1 MSDPKTDQ
9 EPTMEE
15 ILSSIRRI
23 ISEDN
28 EAGSE
33 EEKGDTVGKQQTA
46 QGDPARQDEPVDS
59 DAAEGKG
66 ERDFEDNVF
75 DLTEMVSEDGSVVS
89 IKPGGEAEPSASAEP
104 EKEPEPAP
112 EPEPEPEPES
122 EPEPEP
128 KPEPEPEPVAAAPE
142 PEPAAAAPEPEPEP
156 AAVAPEPE
164 PEPAAVAPEPAPAPP
179 PVAAEPKEQSLVSDL
194 AASATTGSFAQ
205 LSQKVTSV
213 HGVPMG
219 ASARTLEEVVK
230 ELLKPMLKAWL
241 DENLP
246 PLAERL
252 VEREIAKLAHRGDQ
266 T

>member
-104 EKEPEPAP
+104 EPEPEPAP

-128 KPEPEPEPVAAAPE
+128 KPEPEPEPVAA
-142 PEPAAAAPEPEPEP
+142 
-156 AAVAPEPE
+156 APEPE

-266 T
+266 S

>member
-104 EKEPEPAP
+104 EPEPEPAP

-128 KPEPEPEPVAAAPE
+128 K
-142 PEPAAAAPEPEPEP
+142 PEP

-266 T
+266 S

>member
-28 EAGSE
+28 EAEPE
-33 EEKGDTVGKQQTA
+33 EEKGGTVGKEQTA
-46 QGDPARQDEPVDS
+46 QGKPAQQDEPADLE
-59 DAAEGKG
+59 AAEGDG

-89 IKPGGEAEPSASAEP
+89 IKPGAEAEASAQP
-104 EKEPEPAP
+104 ESEAQP
-112 EPEPEPEPES
+112 EPEAEPES
-122 EPEPEP
+122 EPEAEPET
-128 KPEPEPEPVAAAPE
+128 EAAAEPEPVAAAPE
-142 PEPAAAAPEPEPEP
+142 PEPEPEPAPEPEPEAEPEPAAAAPEPVPEP
-156 AAVAPEPE
+156 AAVA
-164 PEPAAVAPEPAPAPP
+164 AAPEPQEVRQPD
-179 PVAAEPKEQSLVSDL
+179 QDSLVSDI
-194 AASATTGSFAQ
+194 AANATTGSFAQ

-266 T
+266 N